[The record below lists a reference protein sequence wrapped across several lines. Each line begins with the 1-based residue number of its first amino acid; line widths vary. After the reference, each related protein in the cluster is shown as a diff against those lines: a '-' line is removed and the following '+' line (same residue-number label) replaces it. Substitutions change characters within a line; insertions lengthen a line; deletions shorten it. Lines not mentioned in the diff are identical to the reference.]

1 MAEGTGTRYSQ
12 LAESLAAVKQNQE
25 QYQQNHNSLQQV
37 VEGLAHQLEVVASNV
52 QTLVQMKTKHNS
64 GDSEGSKRQMT
75 NPLFEDN
82 GGIQTRAVRLDFPKF
97 NGEDPS
103 GWVYRAD
110 QFFNYHQTN
119 PHHRVLLASF
129 HMEGKALVWF

>member
-1 MAEGTGTRYSQ
+1 MAEGAGTRYSQ

-37 VEGLAHQLEVVASNV
+37 VEGLAHQLEMVALNV
-52 QTLVQMKTKHNS
+52 KTLVQMKIVHNS
-64 GDSEGSKRQMT
+64 GDPEGSTRQII

-82 GGIQTRAVRLDFPKF
+82 RGIQTRAVRLHFPKF
-97 NGEDPS
+97 YGEDPS
-103 GWVYRAD
+103 GWVYRAN

-119 PHHRVLLASF
+119 PHHRV
-129 HMEGKALVWF
+129 MGN